1 MSRRDATVGPV
12 VLLIV
17 FALVPALALW
27 GSWQWAD
34 GKARSYDAVPPT
46 STPTLVPEPS
56 PPLSTGLV
64 SLRRAP
70 APLAREINLGAF
82 ETEVARLA
90 GSVNDRSCMAVSV
103 DGVPVGERNPDIGV
117 IPASVQKVLVAAVAL
132 EVLGDDFRYTTEV
145 RGSAPV
151 DGVVAGDLFVVG
163 GGDPVL
169 SSDWYPGSDLERFPV
184 VNHTSFDELAD
195 EVAAAGVTQVEG
207 NIVGDGSRYDDEWY
221 APGWAPGVAGL
232 EAGPYG
238 ALLVNDA
245 RVLGDERRGDDP
257 NEAAAREFERLLGE
271 RGIGVGGVASGAA
284 PEGLGVLA
292 SIDSMSLPA
301 VVEQMLVTSDNNS
314 AELMVKEIGLASA
327 GEGTRSAGLA
337 AMLTVLTDWDV
348 DVEPLA
354 LADGS
359 GLSPTNVLT
368 CDAVMTVLRRSS
380 HDGPLGAG
388 LSVAGSTGTLRD
400 VFVDSPVEGRLLGKT
415 GTLNNPP
422 FNEDPP
428 AVKALAG
435 YLPVSGGGAV
445 EYVLLL
451 NGPTISDQ
459 SEYRP
464 VWNLLAEVLV
474 TYPSGAGPDVLGPR

>member
-1 MSRRDATVGPV
+1 MTRRNATVGPV
-12 VLLIV
+12 VLLV
-17 FALVPALALW
+17 VLALVPALALW

-82 ETEVARLA
+82 EAEVARLA
-90 GSVNDRSCMAVSV
+90 GSVNDRSCMSVSV
-103 DGVPVGERNPDIGV
+103 DGVPVGARNPDIGV

-132 EVLGDDFRYTTEV
+132 EVLGSDFRYTTEV
-145 RGSAPV
+145 RGVAPV
-151 DGVVAGDLFVVG
+151 DGVVPGDLFLVG

-184 VNHTSFDELAD
+184 FNHTSLDELAD
-195 EVAAAGVTQVEG
+195 DVAAAGVTRVEG
-207 NIVGDGSRYDDEWY
+207 NLIGDGSRYDDEWY

-245 RVLGDERRGDDP
+245 RVRGDELRGDDP
-257 NEAAAREFERLLGE
+257 NEAAVREFERLLGE
-271 RGIGVGGVASGAA
+271 RGISVGGTATGVA
-284 PEGLGVLA
+284 PEGLDVLA
-292 SIDSMSLPA
+292 SIDSMPLPA
-301 VVEQMLVTSDNNS
+301 ILEEMLATSDNNS
-314 AELMVKEIGLASA
+314 AELLVKEIGLASD
-327 GEGTRSAGLA
+327 GDGTRPAGLA
-337 AMLTVLTDWDV
+337 AVLVVLTDWGV
-348 DVEPLA
+348 DVGPLA

-368 CDAVMTVLRRSS
+368 CDAVIAVLRRSE
-380 HDGPLGAG
+380 HDGPLGSG
-388 LSVAGSTGTLRD
+388 LSVAGTSGTLRD

-435 YLPVSGGGAV
+435 YLPVGGGSAV
-445 EYVLLL
+445 EYTLML

-464 VWNLLAEVLV
+464 VWGLLAEVLA